1 MLAAHLDDDRAVAR
15 SQGEPAATP
24 QQPPPVPL
32 RAPRRGDEAESSGP
46 VPGEDSGW
54 TPRAPSPGD
63 RAASGAERDVGPA
76 LPTRREP
83 TAVAPVHVMPVR
95 VPPVAEPPVV
105 EPAVVEPAVVEPA
118 VVEPQAEPETAPWR
132 PSVTSALAAASASRP
147 PLPTAAVRWAPG
159 WRTAGSAVLVLAL
172 VAGGIVLRAAAA
184 PRGELVVVP
193 TPAVAG
199 AGAGAQEPVDA
210 PDQVVVHVV
219 GAVAQHGVV
228 RLALGARVADAIAA
242 AGGSTPDADLAT
254 VNLARVLTDGE
265 QLVVPVAGEPVAASA
280 AAVADG
286 LVDLN
291 SASAAELEELPGV
304 GPVLAGRIVEHRT
317 EQPFTTVDELD
328 DVAGIGP
335 ALLADLRTR
344 VRV

>member
-24 QQPPPVPL
+24 QQPPPGPA

-46 VPGEDSGW
+46 VPGADSGW
-54 TPRAPSPGD
+54 TPRPPSPGD
-63 RAASGAERDVGPA
+63 RAASAAARDVGPA
-76 LPTRREP
+76 PPTQREP

-95 VPPVAEPPVV
+95 VPPVAEPP
-105 EPAVVEPAVVEPA
+105 VVEPA

-184 PRGELVVVP
+184 PRGEPVVVP

-280 AAVADG
+280 AADADG

-304 GPVLAGRIVEHRT
+304 GPVLAGRIMEHRT